1 MDHNEIT
8 ALLRQEI
15 EPVTGCTG
23 PTAYALAAAACRQ
36 YLTAPVQS
44 IRVYVSPAYLKM
56 GFGVATPG
64 TTETGIEIA
73 TAAGLTGGSP
83 AAGMQVLKS
92 TTDEHIR
99 QAEEL
104 LKQVQVSVFS
114 SPGEKGVY
122 VRDEIETAAETVE
135 AVVSHTHDGLRLIRV
150 NGQEVFRRDPAKE
163 EERIEDHPQRL
174 SLADVFDYADSCT
187 LEEAGFLLEHYRT
200 NLALAEDGIRG
211 GYGMKTGQALL
222 RQAWVGREQP
232 PDLLERPLDYL
243 PADMEKRIRILVSGA
258 SDGRMGG
265 SRLPAVAAM
274 GDGNQGLTLLLPL
287 GVAGEALASGR
298 LATARAMALGALMLF
313 YVKMHIG
320 RAAATCL
327 CAIAAASGVAAG
339 YGRLRGLDREQIK
352 AAVKNVISP
361 LTGMLC
367 DGAKNACAL
376 KMSVAAATA
385 LQAVELAEMGSEPG
399 YYDGVCDETLEDTVS
414 GVTDLVNETMD
425 YMDDCM
431 VRVILNKTRRRTAD
445 REAREREAKQ
455 E

>member
-1 MDHNEIT
+1 MDHQEIT
-8 ALLRQEI
+8 ALLRKEI

-23 PTAYALAAAACRQ
+23 PTAYALAAAACRP
-36 YLTAPVQS
+36 YLTAPVRS

-64 TTETGIEIA
+64 TAETGIEIA
-73 TAAGLTGGSP
+73 TAAGLTGGDP
-83 AAGMQVLKS
+83 DAGMQVLKH
-92 TTDEHIR
+92 TTDQHIR
-99 QAEEL
+99 QAGEL
-104 LKQVQVSVFS
+104 LKRIKLTVCSA
-114 SPGEKGVY
+114 PGEKGVY

-150 NGQEVFRRDPAKE
+150 NGKEVFRRDPAQE
-163 EERIEDHPQRL
+163 EERIEDHPDRL
-174 SLADVFDYADSCT
+174 SLDDVFDYADSCT
-187 LEEAGFLLEHYRT
+187 LEETGFLLEHYRT

-211 GYGMKTGQALL
+211 GYGMQTGRALL
-222 RQAWVGREQP
+222 RQAWKGREQP

-243 PADMEKRIRILVSGA
+243 PTDMEQRIRILVSGA

-287 GVAGEALASGR
+287 GVAGEALGSGTS
-298 LATARAMALGALMLF
+298 ATARAMALGTLMLF

-327 CAIAAASGVAAG
+327 CAIAAAAGVAAG
-339 YGRLRGLDREQIK
+339 YGRLRGLDRRQIE

-385 LQAVELAEMGSEPG
+385 LQAVELAEMGSEAG
-399 YYDGVCDETLEDTVS
+399 YWDGVCDDTLADTVA
-414 GVTDLVNETMD
+414 GVTALVNETMD

-431 VRVILNKTRRRTAD
+431 VRVILNKSSRKAAQEGMK
-445 REAREREAKQ
+445 REEKQ
-455 E
+455 V